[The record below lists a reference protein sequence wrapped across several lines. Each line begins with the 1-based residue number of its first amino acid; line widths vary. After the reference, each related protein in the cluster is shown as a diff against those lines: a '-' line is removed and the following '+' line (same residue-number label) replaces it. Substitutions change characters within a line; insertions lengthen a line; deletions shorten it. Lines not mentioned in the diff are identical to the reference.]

1 MARKIGSRYTV
12 TRVIGRGTCGTVWE
26 GSGPDGPV
34 AVKLL
39 REDLAADQTLIAR
52 FVQERTVLT
61 SLAHPHVVAVRD
73 LVVDGNDLALVMDL
87 VRGSDLRERLDT
99 ERALRPAEA
108 AGLAADIAAGLA
120 AAHARGVVHRDVKPE
135 NVLLDAN
142 TGAARLTDFG
152 IARLVDGPRR
162 TRATRIVGTPDY
174 LAPEVIEGCPPG
186 PAVDVYALGTLIF
199 ELLTGWTPFGG
210 GHPGAVLRRHV
221 TETVP
226 EIVGM
231 PEPLA
236 ELLAGCLSKA
246 PAARLK
252 AAEVSGRLRML
263 VPELEGLHPLR
274 IPDPRAVLDPAS
286 LAEPTA
292 SGAPMNVGAVPLV
305 RGPIR
310 EEDDSRQ
317 THLNLMRPI
326 REPLGPSAPV
336 PGAVPRVRADA
347 AMAGAG
353 AGAGAGGARLALP
366 ALARLGTRNAPVRGA
381 EQRGPVSQKVPAS
394 ALGAGIPTSAGLDS
408 RGTNRNSAGT
418 GAGPGTGAVAAD
430 ARRVSSRAATLTR
443 PNAASAAFSSVDA
456 EPDPLAGLG
465 SRSGSIPGQP
475 DGGDDESSGSFSPT
489 PIGPNGHRAPH
500 KAAPKRLG
508 KQRIHPSH
516 GRPVGNDSGR
526 VPPNGRAGAGGPR
539 SDDRPSRLSAVA
551 AVTAFSLMA
560 VGGYL
565 WWHDH
570 DQSAAQPAGAQNGHG
585 AQAAAHSNSLPAIPV
600 STAAQPVGPLG
611 LVRFGSIA
619 PAPAKPVGA
628 VHFAVAGNSAY
639 AVATGT
645 DGVVRVAAAPLGP
658 APRFGPWTVVPGLA
672 SAASEPAV
680 VTGPSVAAGLATLRV
695 FVLSSA
701 DGQIHEAVLTGTA
714 WSPWTALS
722 GAGSAKLTGTPAAA
736 VANGHVQLIAAGTN
750 GQLLATTGTGLPGG
764 TWQPWRQVPGAGSVD
779 PGVALAGAPDG
790 TLAAYVLRASDAAVM
805 RVMYQDGHWGYAWPT
820 GAVGTPE
827 AAYTNGGKPYLF
839 IRTVDGDVQVFEPTG
854 ADLKGSMNWS
864 FAGITSSGPVGAT
877 VVQGLGVV
885 LSATAA
891 DGSVLLYHAEI

>member
-1 MARKIGSRYTV
+1 MSRKIGSRYTV

-61 SLAHPHVVAVRD
+61 SLVHPHVVAVRD

-186 PAVDVYALGTLIF
+186 PAVDVYALGTLVF

-236 ELLAGCLSKA
+236 DLLEGCLSKA

-252 AAEVSGRLRML
+252 AAEVAGRLRML
-263 VPELEGLHPLR
+263 VPELENLHPLR

-336 PGAVPRVRADA
+336 PGAAPRVRADA
-347 AMAGAG
+347 ALAGAG
-353 AGAGAGGARLALP
+353 AGAGVGGGRLALP
-366 ALARLGTRNAPVRGA
+366 AIAKLGNRNAALRRT
-381 EQRGPVSQKVPAS
+381 EQRGPVPQKVQTS
-394 ALGAGIPTSAGLDS
+394 ALGTGVAASAGLDR
-408 RGTNRNSAGT
+408 RGVTANGTEARSAGVSTGAGT
-418 GAGPGTGAVAAD
+418 GTGG
-430 ARRVSSRAATLTR
+430 RAATLTR
-443 PNAASAAFSSVDA
+443 PNAPAAAYSASDA
-456 EPDPLAGLG
+456 DSDLLAGLD
-465 SRSGSIPGQP
+465 S
-475 DGGDDESSGSFSPT
+475 SSGSLPIPPTGRDHEPSESPSSGT
-489 PIGPNGHRAPH
+489 PGPNERRPVL
-500 KAAPKRLG
+500 KAAPGRLG
-508 KQRIHPSH
+508 KQRINP
-516 GRPVGNDSGR
+516 GRARPIGGGSDR
-526 VPPNGRAGAGGPR
+526 VPPKGRAGARGTHPDER
-539 SDDRPSRLSAVA
+539 SSRLSAVA
-551 AVTAFSLMA
+551 AVTAFGLMA

-565 WWHDH
+565 WWSDH
-570 DQSAAQPAGAQNGHG
+570 DRSGAQPGGAEKGHG
-585 AQAAAHSNSLPAIPV
+585 AHTAAHGRSLPAIPV
-600 STAAQPVGPLG
+600 TTAPQPVGPLG
-611 LVRFGSIA
+611 LVQFATIA
-619 PAPAKPVGA
+619 AAAVKPVGA
-628 VHFAVAGNSAY
+628 VHFAVAGNTAY
-639 AVATGT
+639 AIATGT
-645 DGVVRVAAAPLGP
+645 DGVVRVASAPAGP
-658 APRFGPWTVVPGLA
+658 APHFGPWTAVPGLTSA
-672 SAASEPAV
+672 SSEPAV
-680 VTGPSVAAGLATLRV
+680 VAGTDGTLQV
-695 FVLSSA
+695 FVLSGA
-701 DGQIHEAVLTGTA
+701 DSQIHESMLLGTA
-714 WSPWTALS
+714 WSPWSALS
-722 GAGSAKLTGTPAAA
+722 GTGSAKLAGTPAAA
-736 VANGHVQLIAAGTN
+736 TSDGRTQLIAAGTN
-750 GQLLATTGTGLPGG
+750 GQLLTTSGTGAPGSS
-764 TWQPWRQVPGAGSVD
+764 WQPWRQVPGAGSVN
-779 PGVALAGAPDG
+779 PNVALAGAPDG

-805 RVMYQDGHWGYAWPT
+805 RVMYQGGHWGYAWPT
-820 GAVGTPE
+820 GAVGIPE

-839 IRTVDGDVQVFEPTG
+839 IQTVDGDVQVFEPTG

-864 FAGITSSGPVGAT
+864 FAGITSANPVGAT
-877 VVQGLGVV
+877 AAPGLGVV
-885 LSATAA
+885 LAATAS
-891 DGSVLLYHAEI
+891 DGSVHLYHADI